1 METLL
6 PLSPETSL
14 QLRRIRK
21 IKPPRYQGNHHL
33 ATAPFWE
40 RQKQEEDQERIPRK
54 QTVVSIRRQSQLF
67 AFLVTLCSFAAVDP
81 YLFLPT
87 GTILYAL
94 AITICWENW
103 ELDVQEH
110 QRYMEKIRK
119 HQEQLDW
126 VERQVQAAQFEYH
139 VIRNKPHVDVKVLR
153 KTKNRD
159 PEAEFDPDNDE
170 WIVYVD
176 EKKNHR
182 PPRTPPMRF
191 LPRQDRSNP
200 KRSQQ

>member
-1 METLL
+1 METFL
-6 PLSPETSL
+6 PLSPEAPL

-21 IKPPRYQGNHHL
+21 IKPPRYQGNRHL
-33 ATAPFWE
+33 ETAPFWE

-54 QTVVSIRRQSQLF
+54 QTVVSIRRHSQLF
-67 AFLVTLCSFAAVDP
+67 AFLVTLCSFAAIDP

-182 PPRTPPMRF
+182 PPRPPPMRF